1 AVCSAWL
8 ARTTWELPLI
18 AREGAVLLEL
28 HWSLAPRWFPA
39 PVIVEDVVASAAD
52 RAFAGSHLRWP
63 AAARVFLIPA
73 AHGVESG
80 GVGIRWL
87 ADLAALLRAGDI
99 DWQRTRDIASRNAG
113 LNVARVALAVAD
125 TLASTAAESLELSG
139 LAIELPGAARALLE
153 DVRRS
158 SR

>member
-1 AVCSAWL
+1 
-8 ARTTWELPLI
+8 
-18 AREGAVLLEL
+18 
-28 HWSLAPRWFPA
+28 
-39 PVIVEDVVASAAD
+39 
-52 RAFAGSHLRWP
+52 
-63 AAARVFLIPA
+63 
-73 AHGVESG
+73 
-80 GVGIRWL
+80 
-87 ADLAALLRAGDI
+87 AALLRAGDI

-158 SR
+158 SRLAHAAETICHRLGTDGRIDGPVPHFRWSLQVADRPARVAASIARYVSGPTIADLATLPPEGLADISLRLRAVRRRLTTNFRPA